1 MAAYT
6 YTLPG
11 AYVSPLVLPEQRND
25 FTVRYSIPF
34 SQITVASSATSTDTL
49 TVTLGT
55 TTANWV
61 CSGAYGFL
69 SPQVA
74 GGIGGLAMSVGTT
87 TTVSAFLAS
96 TAVTSSAATFLQPT
110 TGLNTTNLPA
120 NSFGSSS
127 VGIVAVFTA
136 SVSGTMSSY
145 TAGNIEIFLA
155 MSDPSQSS

>member
-6 YTLPG
+6 YTLPSN
-11 AYVSPLVLPEQRND
+11 YVSPLILPEQRND
-25 FTVRYSIPF
+25 FTVRYNIPF

-55 TTANWV
+55 TTTNWA
-61 CSGAYGFL
+61 CSGAYAFL

-96 TAVTSSAATFLQPT
+96 TAITSSAATFIQPT

-120 NSFGSSS
+120 NSYGSSS

-136 SVSGTMSSY
+136 SVSGTMSAY

-155 MSDPSQSS
+155 MTDPSQTY